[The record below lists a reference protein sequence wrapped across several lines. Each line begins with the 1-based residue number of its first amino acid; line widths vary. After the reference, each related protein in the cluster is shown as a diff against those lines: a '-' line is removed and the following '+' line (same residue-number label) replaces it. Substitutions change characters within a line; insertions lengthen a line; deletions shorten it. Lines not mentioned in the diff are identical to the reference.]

1 MLREE
6 VTMRTRIATHSP
18 SPTLWIIALILFIYG
33 ILPLPYS
40 GLALIVSALLLLL
53 ATTIL

>member
-1 MLREE
+1 
-6 VTMRTRIATHSP
+6 MRARIRTHSP

-40 GLALIVSALLLLL
+40 TLALIVSALLLLL